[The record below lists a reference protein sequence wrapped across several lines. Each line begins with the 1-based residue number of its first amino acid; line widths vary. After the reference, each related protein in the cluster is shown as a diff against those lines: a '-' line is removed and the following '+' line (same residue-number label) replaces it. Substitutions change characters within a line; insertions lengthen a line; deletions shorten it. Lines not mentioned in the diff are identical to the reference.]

1 LTADVIV
8 IGAGIVG
15 AACADALARERLRV
29 VMIEPGIVGG
39 GATAAGMGHLL
50 VLDDNEAEFA
60 LTRYSRDLWTSLAA
74 EMPSEVEYDPSGT
87 LWVAADEE
95 EMAAVRRKHAYYS
108 SHSVRTEI
116 LDARQLAEAEPH
128 LRRGLSGGLWICDD
142 ALVYSP
148 RAALWFAELARQRGA
163 TLFQGKRVTAI
174 HDDGVL
180 LEDGAH
186 VSCAKIVCAA
196 GSWATQLVPG
206 LDIRPRKGHLVI
218 TDRYPG
224 FVRHALIELGYL
236 KSAHGSASESVAFNA
251 QPRKTGQVLIG
262 SSRQFGV
269 TDGGI
274 DASMIR
280 RMLARAIEY
289 MPSLAGL
296 SVLRSWTGFR
306 AATPDRLPVIG
317 AVPGRR
323 NLYVAA
329 GHEGIGITTS
339 TGTAAILRDL
349 ILGRV
354 PAVDPKPYAVERFA

>member
-1 LTADVIV
+1 MTADVIV

-15 AACADALARERLRV
+15 TACADALARERLRV

-50 VLDDNEAEFA
+50 VLDENDAEFA
-60 LTRYSRDLWTSLAA
+60 LTRYSLGLWNSFVSG
-74 EMPSEVEYDPSGT
+74 MPPEVEYDPCGT
-87 LWVAADEE
+87 LWVAAGDE
-95 EMAAVRRKHAYYS
+95 EMAAVRRKHEYYRARQI
-108 SHSVRTEI
+108 RTEI
-116 LDARQLAEAEPH
+116 LDAQQLSEAEPH
-128 LRRGLSGGLWICDD
+128 LRRGLSGGLRVCGD
-142 ALVYSP
+142 ALLYSP
-148 RAALWFAELARQRGA
+148 RAALWFAASARQRGA
-163 TLFQGKRVTAI
+163 ALLQGKRVTAI
-174 HDDGVL
+174 QQDGVL
-180 LEDGAH
+180 LEDG
-186 VSCAKIVCAA
+186 SRISGAKIVCAA
-196 GSWATQLVPG
+196 GGWTTQLVPG

-236 KSAHGSASESVAFNA
+236 KSAHGSALESVAFNA

-269 TDGGI
+269 TDSGV
-274 DASMIR
+274 DAHMIR

-289 MPSLAGL
+289 MPSIAGL

-306 AATPDRLPVIG
+306 AATPDKLPVIG

-349 ILGRV
+349 ILGRA
-354 PAVDPKPYAVERFA
+354 PAIDPKPYAVERFA